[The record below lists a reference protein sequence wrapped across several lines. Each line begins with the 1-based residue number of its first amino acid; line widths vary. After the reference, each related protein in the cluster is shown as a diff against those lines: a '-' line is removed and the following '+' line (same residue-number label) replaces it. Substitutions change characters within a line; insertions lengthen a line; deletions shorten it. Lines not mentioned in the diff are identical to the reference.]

1 MSEIR
6 LPLKNLIY
14 SPVEFSEIKTKS
26 QIKLE
31 EQVKELKSNEYYSNP
46 KPISEQTKD
55 AINSK
60 NIDKLTALFLHDF
73 RDEQLCRALAKA
85 TIYPKGNVEH
95 KVPTKKDNEA
105 FFRKREKRLK
115 KLNIKIKYNYIIIQ

>member
-85 TIYPKGNVEH
+85 TIYPKGSTLY
-95 KVPTKKDNEA
+95 KVPTKKENESYE
-105 FFRKREKRLK
+105 RKKAKVIAELKRK
-115 KLNIKIKYNYIIIQ
+115 NKI